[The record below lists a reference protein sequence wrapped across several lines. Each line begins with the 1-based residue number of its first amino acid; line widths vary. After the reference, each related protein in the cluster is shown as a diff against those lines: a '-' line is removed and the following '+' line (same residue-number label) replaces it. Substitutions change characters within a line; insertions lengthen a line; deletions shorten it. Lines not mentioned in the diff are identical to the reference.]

1 MKAQSNN
8 SNTTIKNS
16 SSLKSLV
23 SLPTLALL
31 TIVIIFIWFVST
43 QFDLDWKNTWIKIK
57 SIDKLLYIS
66 ALIAYYSSFIFRGKR
81 WRCLIQNANLE
92 SRAKS
97 TLPSTLKFSQL
108 ILIGWFVNSIA
119 WLRMGDAY
127 RAYALTQETKIN
139 MTSSLG
145 TIVAERVT
153 ELICILIL
161 LVVGI
166 TWLSNSHQLTEA
178 VNLISVAILLTILLV
193 ISLLIIKRFGNRLSQ
208 KLPTKITTHYEIIH
222 SVTFGSLQRMPTI
235 MIYSLIAWLCESV
248 RLYLVLMALDLSIT
262 LPLILIVSLSH
273 AILSIIPTP
282 GGVGAVEPGVA
293 SLLLFELTQSDALS
307 VALID
312 RTITYLS
319 VLIFGSINLIMW
331 KFILS
336 RTDQQKEPGLFH
348 YNKNK

>member
-1 MKAQSNN
+1 
-8 SNTTIKNS
+8 
-16 SSLKSLV
+16 
-23 SLPTLALL
+23 
-31 TIVIIFIWFVST
+31 
-43 QFDLDWKNTWIKIK
+43 
-57 SIDKLLYIS
+57 
-66 ALIAYYSSFIFRGKR
+66 
-81 WRCLIQNANLE
+81 
-92 SRAKS
+92 
-97 TLPSTLKFSQL
+97 
-108 ILIGWFVNSIA
+108 
-119 WLRMGDAY
+119 
-127 RAYALTQETKIN
+127 
-139 MTSSLG
+139 
-145 TIVAERVT
+145 
-153 ELICILIL
+153 
-161 LVVGI
+161 
-166 TWLSNSHQLTEA
+166 
-178 VNLISVAILLTILLV
+178 
-193 ISLLIIKRFGNRLSQ
+193 
-208 KLPTKITTHYEIIH
+208 
-222 SVTFGSLQRMPTI
+222 
-235 MIYSLIAWLCESV
+235 MIYSLIAWLCESA

>member
-1 MKAQSNN
+1 MEAPSNN

-153 ELICILIL
+153 DLICILIL

-208 KLPTKITTHYEIIH
+208 KLPTKIRTHYEIIH

-235 MIYSLIAWLCESV
+235 MIYSLIAWLCESA